1 MSHLL
6 IPGPAT
12 VSTAVL
18 WAAAID
24 ESDDPGRLEVVA
36 SSGQRQRL
44 TAWQYELEGGKRRV
58 KIQRIE
64 LSGLAPRSR
73 QSVELRRGG
82 QTVARAMMGT
92 LPERVPGL
100 EERPFT
106 ILLGSCFAQKKD
118 GGGNVGRT
126 YALLPSGVRPDLKV
140 LCGDQVYLDA
150 PSFWTIF
157 PAVSVG
163 ELRRRLLESYLAA
176 WTQEPGFHTLL
187 ADGPNA
193 FTADDHDFWNNAP
206 KGSVTAP
213 ATMIPELRKR
223 WLAEATSLYRA
234 FQRPA
239 TGKPM
244 VLDMDGL
251 SICVGDVRVDRTE
264 SDERFMSVADI
275 AEIRRWALGLKS
287 PGCLVLGQV
296 LFSEPAG
303 GFSKHMDLGLPDFRQ
318 YAELLDALRN
328 APHAVVILT
337 GDVHFGRIAVC
348 QLLNG
353 QEIVEVVASPLALV
367 APFPRNEWRSAP
379 SLYPAHAAAGFVQRA
394 IETDLGYQFN
404 GNHFATIGFSRAG
417 GRVRM
422 KVQAWPTENRGKP
435 PVPARTYERWIS

>member
-12 VSTAVL
+12 ADSAVM

-24 ESDDPGRLEVVA
+24 EPDDPASLEVVA
-36 SSGQRQRL
+36 ATGERQTL
-44 TAWQYELEGGKRRV
+44 GGWDHQLEGGKRRV
-58 KIQRIE
+58 NIRRVTFT
-64 LSGLAPRSR
+64 GLDERSR
-73 QSVELRRGG
+73 RRVDLIRGNR
-82 QTVARAMMGT
+82 TVATATMGT
-92 LPERVPGL
+92 LPRILPGL
-100 EERPFT
+100 GDRPFT
-106 ILLGSCFAQKKD
+106 IMLGSCFAQKKD
-118 GGGNVGRT
+118 GAGNVGRT
-126 YALLPSGVRPDLKV
+126 YALLPSDVRPDLKV

-157 PAVSVG
+157 PAVTVG
-163 ELRRRLLESYLAA
+163 ELRRRLLETYLAA
-176 WTQEPGFHTLL
+176 WTQEPGYHTLL

-213 ATMIPELRKR
+213 ATMIPDLRKR
-223 WLAEATSLYRA
+223 WQVEATALYRA

-244 VLDMDGL
+244 VMNMEGL

-264 SDERFMSVADI
+264 TDERFMSPEDM

-296 LFSEPAG
+296 LFSAPAG
-303 GFSKHMDLGLPDFRQ
+303 GISKHMDLGLPDFRQ
-318 YAELLDALRN
+318 YTELLEVLRH
-328 APHAVVILT
+328 APHTVVILT
-337 GDVHFGRIAVC
+337 GDVHFGRVAVC

-367 APFPRNEWRSAP
+367 ASFPSNEWRSAP
-379 SLYPAHAAAGFVQRA
+379 KLYPAHAAPGFVQRPIA
-394 IETDLGYQFN
+394 TESGYQYN
-404 GNHFATIGFSRAG
+404 GNHFATIGFSRVG

-422 KVQAWPTENRGKP
+422 NVQAWPTENRGRLP
-435 PVPARTYERWIS
+435 TPVRTFEKRIS

>member
-12 VSTAVL
+12 TRTATL
-18 WAAAID
+18 WAAALD
-24 ESDDPGRLEVVA
+24 EADDPARLEVVA
-36 SSGQRQRL
+36 AGGQRQSLAR
-44 TAWQYELEGGKRRV
+44 WDHELQGGKRRV
-58 KIQRIE
+58 QIRRVE
-64 LSGLAPRSR
+64 LTGLAPRSR
-73 QSVELRRGG
+73 QPVELRRAG
-82 QTVARAMMGT
+82 QTVARARMGT
-92 LPERVPGL
+92 LPERVPSL

-118 GGGNVGRT
+118 GAGNVGRT
-126 YALLPSGVRPDLKV
+126 YALLPSDVRPDLKV

-157 PAVSVG
+157 PAVTVG

-187 ADGPNA
+187 ADGPNT

-213 ATMIPELRKR
+213 ATLIPELRKR
-223 WLAEATSLYRA
+223 WLEEATLLYRA

-239 TGKPM
+239 AGKPV
-244 VLDMDGL
+244 VLTIDGL
-251 SICVGDVRVDRTE
+251 SICIGDVRVERTE
-264 SDERFMSVADI
+264 TDERFMSAADL
-275 AEIRRWALGLKS
+275 AEIRTWALGLKS

-296 LFSEPAG
+296 LFTAPAG
-303 GFSKHMDLGLPDFRQ
+303 TISRHMDLGLPDFRQ
-318 YAELLDALRN
+318 YTELLDALRN

-337 GDVHFGRIAVC
+337 GDVHFGRVAVC
-348 QLLNG
+348 ELLNG

-367 APFPRNEWRSAP
+367 ASVPKNEWKAAP
-379 SLYPAHAAAGFVQRA
+379 RLYPSQAAPGFVQRP
-394 IETDLGYQFN
+394 ITTEVGYQFN

-417 GRVRM
+417 GRVRI
-422 KVQAWPTENRGKP
+422 KVQAWPTENKGKP
-435 PVPARTYERWIS
+435 PASVRTYERWIS

>member
-6 IPGPAT
+6 IPGPAKAD
-12 VSTAVL
+12 SAVL

-24 ESDDPGRLEVVA
+24 ESDEPSRLEVVA
-36 SSGQRQRL
+36 SSGERQPL
-44 TAWQYELEGGKRRV
+44 TGWEHELQGGKRRV
-58 KIQRIE
+58 QIQRVTF
-64 LSGLAPRSR
+64 SGLGPRSR
-73 QSVELRRGG
+73 RPVELRRSG
-82 QTVARAMMGT
+82 QVLARATMGT
-92 LPERVPGL
+92 LPDRVPGL

-150 PSFWTIF
+150 PSFWTVF
-157 PAVSVG
+157 PAVTSG
-163 ELRRRLLESYLAA
+163 ELRRRLLETYLAA
-176 WTQEPGFHTLL
+176 WTQEPGYHTLL

-213 ATMIPELRKR
+213 ATMIPAMRER
-223 WLAEATSLYRA
+223 WLKEATTLYRA

-244 VLDMDGL
+244 VFDMDGL

-264 SDERFMSVADI
+264 TDERFMSIADI
-275 AEIRRWALGLKS
+275 AEIRRWATGLTS

-296 LFSEPAG
+296 LFAEPAT

-318 YAELLDALRN
+318 YDELVDALRT

-353 QEIVEVVASPLALV
+353 QEIVEVVASPLSLV
-367 APFPRNEWRSAP
+367 APFPSNEWRSAP
-379 SLYPAHAAAGFVQRA
+379 NLYPAHATPGFVQRR
-394 IETDLGYQFN
+394 IWTDPAYKFN
-404 GNHFATIGFSRAG
+404 SNHFATIGFSRAG

-422 KVQAWPTENRGKP
+422 KVQAWPTENKGKP
-435 PVPARTYERWIS
+435 PVPVRSFERWIS